1 MKKLWYGGTIYTMER
16 EGETVEAVLVEDD
29 KIVAVGT
36 MDELK
41 NQADEQID
49 LQGAAMYPGFVDSHL
64 HILFQGEKLLRL
76 DLSKATSA
84 EEMLELVKAAAQTTP
99 PDKWLFGEGWN
110 ENNFVDKR
118 IPTIEELD
126 EIRKEPILLTRVC
139 HHVALGNT
147 AALRAGGIDQ
157 TTPSPSGGEIGRDEN
172 GNLNGLLYDQ
182 ATNLVSNAIPKE
194 GDSYIQYLVDALNLS
209 IDDMLSKGLTGGH
222 SEDMSYF
229 GKFTNPLT
237 AYEKVVGEK
246 HHFRV
251 NLLRHHAV
259 FEEMMESNVQ
269 FDDPFIEPGAMKIFV
284 DGALGGSTAALIE
297 PYADNPN
304 NKGLFIHTD
313 DQLESLVKL
322 ARKYN
327 EAIAVHIIGD
337 AAAQQVLNVIEKY
350 PAPKGK
356 RDRLIHCCI
365 LNEQLIHRMTKLPV
379 ILDLQPAFVP
389 SDFPWA
395 IDRLGGE
402 RLKYAY
408 AWKTLMNRGLMCA
421 AGTDAPVEDIDPIA
435 TIYAAVERKKP
446 TDDHDGYLPHEKLTR
461 FEAIRAYT
469 VGSAQAIGKEEV
481 RGLIKA
487 GFDADFSIFDRD
499 LLKGTSEEML
509 KAKAVQTV
517 VAGRIVFKLPL

>member
-269 FDDPFIEPGAMKIFV
+269 FDDPFIEPG
-284 DGALGGSTAALIE
+284 
-297 PYADNPN
+297 
-304 NKGLFIHTD
+304 
-313 DQLESLVKL
+313 
-322 ARKYN
+322 N
-327 EAIAVHIIGD
+327 ENFCRRSVRWF
-337 AAAQQVLNVIEKY
+337 NS
-350 PAPKGK
+350 
-356 RDRLIHCCI
+356 CI
-365 LNEQLIHRMTKLPV
+365 NR
-379 ILDLQPAFVP
+379 
-389 SDFPWA
+389 
-395 IDRLGGE
+395 
-402 RLKYAY
+402 
-408 AWKTLMNRGLMCA
+408 TLCR
-421 AGTDAPVEDIDPIA
+421 
-435 TIYAAVERKKP
+435 
-446 TDDHDGYLPHEKLTR
+446 
-461 FEAIRAYT
+461 
-469 VGSAQAIGKEEV
+469 
-481 RGLIKA
+481 
-487 GFDADFSIFDRD
+487 
-499 LLKGTSEEML
+499 
-509 KAKAVQTV
+509 
-517 VAGRIVFKLPL
+517 